1 MDFTFRKGNRI
12 TGVDAQKA
20 GLELD
25 RIQQKY
31 GAIKPKI
38 VVDEARPD
46 DAPLHPVFEWNDVVA
61 AEEWR
66 VHTARNLVRSV
77 QVITSDKQVEPV
89 YVSVQAPNN
98 EREYQPMSVVVQT
111 VDMYASAVYEA
122 QCRLNAAER
131 ALKDL
136 KNAAER
142 DNKDDYRLAAIN
154 IAMKALS
161 TASDA
166 VLKLQ

>member
-1 MDFTFRKGNRI
+1 MNYKFREGNRV
-12 TGVDAQKA
+12 TGVDAQTA
-20 GLELD
+20 GSELE
-25 RIQQKY
+25 RIHQKH

-46 DAPLHPVFEWNDVVA
+46 DAPLHPIFEWNDAVA

-66 VHTARNLVRSV
+66 VHTARNLIRSV
-77 QVITSDKQVEPV
+77 QVINTDKQTEPV
-89 YVSVQAPNN
+89 YVSVQAQNN
-98 EREYQPMSVVVQT
+98 EREYQPMSVVVQK

-122 QCRLNAAER
+122 QCRLNAAEK
-131 ALKDL
+131 ALSDL

-142 DNKDDYRLAAIN
+142 ENKDDMRLAAIN

-161 TASDA
+161 TAAEA
-166 VLKLQ
+166 VHKLQ